1 MNNKYFIDKTKY
13 ALPENMVGYKKR
25 QKIKKSN
32 IFIKIIPMLAVVMLV
47 IGLVNLLPMIMKN
60 ESVEEDV
67 VEPILNIDWS
77 VLDNINKIELFV
89 PEIVEKSFFES
100 KILATMKNKRAY
112 NQINSY
118 YKLQNGFYTLDP
130 NISDREKDNLLN
142 YYNQYT
148 DLTGNDIVRMY
159 RNNGISYNP
168 KPADFFDHVRFG
180 KTKDILLLDVE
191 WHTPE
196 TYMEEVIEPY
206 KNQIEQNNGSVN
218 EEYFNYVD
226 TNLKDIEN
234 GKLYIP
240 RSVNGKKGIAHF
252 ALSFPN
258 KNLGIST
265 VLDADGYYIFN
276 IYPYV
281 ITVSYYDE
289 TGEFQCKNFGTDEKA
304 QRVSVNSKKEYDR
317 LLKNEIIPF
326 CDDLIARGL
335 ITSEQY
341 DEFTIADPLDKYVE
355 MYFN

>member
-1 MNNKYFIDKTKY
+1 M
-13 ALPENMVGYKKR
+13 
-25 QKIKKSN
+25 IKQSLK
-32 IFIKIIPMLAVVMLV
+32 A
-47 IGLVNLLPMIMKN
+47 
-60 ESVEEDV
+60 
-67 VEPILNIDWS
+67 
-77 VLDNINKIELFV
+77 
-89 PEIVEKSFFES
+89 
-100 KILATMKNKRAY
+100 
-112 NQINSY
+112 
-118 YKLQNGFYTLDP
+118 
-130 NISDREKDNLLN
+130 
-142 YYNQYT
+142 
-148 DLTGNDIVRMY
+148 MY

-168 KPADFFDHVRFG
+168 KPVDFYDHVRFG
-180 KTKDILLLDVE
+180 KPKDILLLDVE